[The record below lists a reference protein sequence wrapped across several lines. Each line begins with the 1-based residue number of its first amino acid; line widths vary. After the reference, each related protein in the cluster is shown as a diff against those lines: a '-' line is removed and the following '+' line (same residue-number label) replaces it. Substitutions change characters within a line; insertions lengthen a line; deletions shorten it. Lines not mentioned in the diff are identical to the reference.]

1 MGNWSWDSSSL
12 RRWLRPYSPWTIL
25 GGLLAIVLS
34 ALIVYWFFSTPTV
47 GESAIVLSVGAVFM
61 TLLWDKVH
69 KGIKALFVGI
79 FLALPAI
86 EYQAIKKDHAEN
98 AGAQADAYRVQQET
112 LKQIGDGFTSVLKT
126 DQDNF
131 NKTISELLNSERA
144 ERRRFETLLI
154 RQSELYAHEAQL
166 AESLHGSLT
175 PGSDTT
181 PPNNCHPAS
190 NKEVLVMWGAPNQ
203 PLNVDLVSR
212 FPTTRVTSESRRRT

>member
-1 MGNWSWDSSSL
+1 LS
-12 RRWLRPYSPWTIL
+12 IK
-25 GGLLAIVLS
+25 LL
-34 ALIVYWFFSTPTV
+34 
-47 GESAIVLSVGAVFM
+47 
-61 TLLWDKVH
+61 
-69 KGIKALFVGI
+69 
-79 FLALPAI
+79 
-86 EYQAIKKDHAEN
+86 KKTTQKTQE
-98 AGAQADAYRVQQET
+98 QADAYRVQQET

-154 RQSELYAHEAQL
+154 KQSELYAHEAQL